1 MKTNKEQYSAP
12 VCEVTTLELDSVIL
26 QTSLE
31 LPLPGFGDGG
41 NLFDYTLTN
50 TENEKINYSYG
61 SCFCLTCFLQ

>member
-12 VCEVTTLELDSVIL
+12 LCEVITFELDSVIL

-41 NLFDYTLTN
+41 NLFD
-50 TENEKINYSYG
+50 
-61 SCFCLTCFLQ
+61 

>member
-41 NLFDYTLTN
+41 TLFD
-50 TENEKINYSYG
+50 
-61 SCFCLTCFLQ
+61 